1 MPIQNQVSLGDCTDW
16 FTAATSPACWYAA
29 NVNAILG
36 TNPADDAVSCAQAAG
51 GSTTSQAY
59 LNCIAAKQAV
69 PTQMAQSDPTGA
81 SDYNALTTNPLD
93 LLNPFTGSG
102 PLNPANGINWTW
114 LALGGLAFL
123 FWSKGR

>member
-1 MPIQNQVSLGDCTDW
+1 MLTRLPNSSMGSLLDVLLGNS
-16 FTAATSPACWYAA
+16 TSSE
-29 NVNAILG
+29 
-36 TNPADDAVSCAQAAG
+36 DAVSCAQAAG
-51 GSTTSQAY
+51 GSTTSQNY

-81 SDYNALTTNPLD
+81 SDYNALTSNPLD

-114 LALGGLAFL
+114 LALGGLALL